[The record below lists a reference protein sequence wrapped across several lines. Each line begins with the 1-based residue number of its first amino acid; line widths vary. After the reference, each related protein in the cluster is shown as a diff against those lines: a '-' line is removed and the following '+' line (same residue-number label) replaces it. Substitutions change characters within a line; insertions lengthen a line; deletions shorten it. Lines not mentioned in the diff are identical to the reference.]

1 MRFLVCIF
9 VLLFVHNQ
17 FSRADKIIK
26 NDSLYTEKYIR
37 DIYISDPKRALELL
51 DEAESRKVFSL
62 RLIYELR
69 SLSYRNMYMNKL
81 AFMYARKSYLLDSI
95 SQREPE
101 HMLKMTVFMAEL
113 SSTMSKYNESMRYA
127 LNGITQAQELK
138 DREAEARLLF
148 CIGENNWRL
157 SLKDEAYNYF
167 DRTIDLLRGSKD
179 MREMMLLSY
188 YYGAEMGFLM
198 TDSRIKEALNLA
210 YEREKLLK
218 KLEKLPQIPEGYV
231 DGQYSYLYAKLAYIS
246 YIEKKYVQ
254 AEQYYQQYQALKE
267 SQTPDGKMYSIPYL
281 ILSGQYEKAIDN
293 CKDFKELLRTQQDTL
308 NVQYLTVLN
317 KEVQAYLGMHHYK
330 EAAAIRETIIAITD
344 SINHK
349 DKENAAL
356 ELNVMYGAS
365 EKEEYIAEQASQ
377 LKIRNISLCFLICMI
392 ILILFILWRLWRFN
406 HIVEYKNRML
416 ARLINEK
423 LANRKDGNQLSETYE
438 QLAISSDLE
447 PELISPEEQ
456 EELLDETN
464 KESGEEEENKKIFQ
478 ELNDIVIQKQ
488 LYLSSE
494 LSREDLAKIV
504 HLNNARFARMIREC
518 TGTNFNGYI
527 NELRIN
533 YAIELMKK
541 RPNYTIRAIADE
553 AGFNSTPILYS
564 LFKKKTGMTPYEFKK
579 AQDSLRN

>member
-113 SSTMSKYNESMRYA
+113 SSAMSKYNESMRYA

-406 HIVEYKNRML
+406 YIVEYKNRML

-423 LANRKDGNQLSETYE
+423 LANRKDGNQLSETYV

>member
-113 SSTMSKYNESMRYA
+113 SSAMSKYNESMRYA

-254 AEQYYQQYQALKE
+254 AEQYYQQYLALKE

-423 LANRKDGNQLSETYE
+423 LANRKDGNQLSETYV

>member
-1 MRFLVCIF
+1 MRFWVCIF

-17 FSRADKIIK
+17 FSRADKIIN

-37 DIYISDPKRALELL
+37 NIYISDPKRALELL
-51 DEAESRKVFSL
+51 DEAESKKAFSL

-95 SQREPE
+95 SQREPK

-113 SSTMSKYNESMRYA
+113 SSVMSKYNESMRYA
-127 LNGITQAQELK
+127 LNGITQAQKLK

-157 SLKDEAYNYF
+157 SLKDEAYKYF
-167 DRTIDLLRGSKD
+167 DRTIELLRGSKD

-198 TDSRIKEALNLA
+198 TDSRIKEALSIA

-246 YIEKKYVQ
+246 CLEKKYVQ

-281 ILSGQYEKAIDN
+281 TLSGQYEKVIDN
-293 CKDFKELLRTQQDTL
+293 CRDFKELLRTQQDTL
-308 NVQYLTVLN
+308 NAQYLTILN
-317 KEVQAYLGMHHYK
+317 KEVQAYLGMHRYK

-344 SINHK
+344 SINNR

-356 ELNVMYGAS
+356 ELNAMYGAS

-377 LKIRNISLCFLICMI
+377 LKIRNISLCFLICI
-392 ILILFILWRLWRFN
+392 IVLILFILWRLWRFN

-416 ARLINEK
+416 AKLINEK
-423 LANRKDGNQLSETYE
+423 FANRKDGNQLSEADE

-447 PELISPEEQ
+447 PELISSEEQ

-494 LSREDLAKIV
+494 LSREDLAQIV

-541 RPNYTIRAIADE
+541 YPNYTIRAIADE

>member
-1 MRFLVCIF
+1 MRFWVCIF

-17 FSRADKIIK
+17 FSRADKIIN

-37 DIYISDPKRALELL
+37 DIYISNPKRALQLL
-51 DEAESRKVFSL
+51 DEAETRKAFPL
-62 RLIYELR
+62 RLINELR

-95 SQREPE
+95 SQREPK
-101 HMLKMTVFMAEL
+101 HMLKMTVYLAEL
-113 SSTMSKYNESMRYA
+113 SSIMSKYNESTHYA
-127 LNGITQAQELK
+127 LSGIMQAQKLK

-167 DRTIDLLRGSKD
+167 GRTIELLRWSKD

-198 TDSRIKEALNLA
+198 TDSRIDEALALA

-218 KLEKLPQIPEGYV
+218 KLEKVPEVPEGYI

-246 YIEKKYVQ
+246 YLEKKYTQ
-254 AEQYYQQYQALKE
+254 AEGYYQKYLAIKE
-267 SQTPDGKMYSIPYL
+267 SHTPDGKMYSIAYL
-281 ILSGQYEKAIDN
+281 ILSKQYETVIDN
-293 CKDFKELLRTQQDTL
+293 CKDFKELLRTQRDTL
-308 NVQYLTVLN
+308 NAQYLTILN
-317 KEVQAYLGMHHYK
+317 KEVQAYLGLNRYK
-330 EAAAIRETIIAITD
+330 EAAEIRETIIAITD
-344 SINHK
+344 SINSTDRK
-349 DKENAAL
+349 NAAL
-356 ELNVMYGAS
+356 ELNAMYGAS

-377 LKIRNISLCFLICMI
+377 LKIRNVSLCFLACIVV
-392 ILILFILWRLWRFN
+392 LTLFILWRLWRFN
-406 HIVEYKNRML
+406 HIIEYKNRML
-416 ARLINEK
+416 AKLINEK
-423 LANRKDGNQLSETYE
+423 FANKKDGNQLLEVYEEQEVSSE
-438 QLAISSDLE
+438 LE

-456 EELLDETN
+456 DELLDETD

-478 ELNDIVIQKQ
+478 ELNHTVVQKQ
-488 LYLSSE
+488 LYLSPE
-494 LSREDLAKIV
+494 LSREDLAQIV

-527 NELRIN
+527 NGLRIN
-533 YAIELMKK
+533 YAIKLMKK
-541 RPNYTIRAIADE
+541 YPNYTIRAIADE
-553 AGFNSTPILYS
+553 SGFNSAPILYN

-579 AQDSLRN
+579 AQDTLRN

>member
-113 SSTMSKYNESMRYA
+113 SSAMSKYNESMRYA

>member
-254 AEQYYQQYQALKE
+254 AEQYYQQYLALKE

-423 LANRKDGNQLSETYE
+423 LANRKDGNQLSETYV

-527 NELRIN
+527 NELRID

>member
-1 MRFLVCIF
+1 MRFWVCIF

-17 FSRADKIIK
+17 FSRADKIIN

-37 DIYISDPKRALELL
+37 DIYISNPKRALELL
-51 DEAESRKVFSL
+51 DEAESRKTFSL

-95 SQREPE
+95 SQREPK

-113 SSTMSKYNESMRYA
+113 SSAMSKYNESMRYA
-127 LNGITQAQELK
+127 LNGIVQAQELQ

-157 SLKDEAYNYF
+157 SLKDEAYKYF
-167 DRTIDLLRGSKD
+167 DRTIELLRGSKD

-246 YIEKKYVQ
+246 YVEKKYVQ
-254 AEQYYQQYQALKE
+254 AEQYYQQYLTLKD

-293 CKDFKELLRTQQDTL
+293 CKDFKELLRAQQDTL
-308 NVQYLTVLN
+308 NAQYLTVLN

-344 SINHK
+344 SINNK

-356 ELNVMYGAS
+356 ELNAMYGAS
-365 EKEEYIAEQASQ
+365 EKEEYIAKQASQ
-377 LKIRNISLCFLICMI
+377 LKIRNISLCFLVCI
-392 ILILFILWRLWRFN
+392 IVLILFILWRLWRFN
-406 HIVEYKNRML
+406 HIIEYKNKML

-423 LANRKDGNQLSETYE
+423 IANRKDGNQLSEAYE
-438 QLAISSDLE
+438 QLAVSSDLE
-447 PELISPEEQ
+447 PELISLEEQ
-456 EELLDETN
+456 AELWDETD
-464 KESGEEEENKKIFQ
+464 KESGEVEENQKIFQ
-478 ELNDIVIQKQ
+478 ELNHIVVQKK

-494 LSREDLAKIV
+494 LSREDLAQIV

-541 RPNYTIRAIADE
+541 YPNYTIRAIADE

-579 AQDSLRN
+579 AQDSLRI

>member
-113 SSTMSKYNESMRYA
+113 SSAMSKYNESMRYA

-254 AEQYYQQYQALKE
+254 AEQYYQQYLALKE

-406 HIVEYKNRML
+406 YIVEYKNRML

-423 LANRKDGNQLSETYE
+423 LANRKDGNQLSETYV

>member
-1 MRFLVCIF
+1 M
-9 VLLFVHNQ
+9 
-17 FSRADKIIK
+17 
-26 NDSLYTEKYIR
+26 
-37 DIYISDPKRALELL
+37 
-51 DEAESRKVFSL
+51 
-62 RLIYELR
+62 
-69 SLSYRNMYMNKL
+69 
-81 AFMYARKSYLLDSI
+81 
-95 SQREPE
+95 
-101 HMLKMTVFMAEL
+101 
-113 SSTMSKYNESMRYA
+113 
-127 LNGITQAQELK
+127 
-138 DREAEARLLF
+138 
-148 CIGENNWRL
+148 

-218 KLEKLPQIPEGYV
+218 KLEKLPQIPKGYV

-246 YIEKKYVQ
+246 YVEKKYGQ

-406 HIVEYKNRML
+406 YIVEYKNRML

-423 LANRKDGNQLSETYE
+423 LANRKDGNQLSETYV